1 MRSMS
6 RTRKHPIVLILVV
19 AGVLA
24 LVVFGPA
31 PSAAAGPPGST
42 AVWEWPVAPP
52 RQLLRPFEAPPT
64 PYAAGHRGVD
74 VAAQRGG
81 TVSATADGVVSFAG
95 VVVDRPV
102 LSIRHADGFVSSI
115 EPVAAGVA
123 AGDTVRAGQVVGTVA
138 SGGHCDDRCVHF
150 GVRLHGEYVN
160 PLALLATIERAVLL
174 PLGR

>member
-1 MRSMS
+1 MRTLS
-6 RTRKHPIVLILVV
+6 RNRRHPIVLILAV

-31 PSAAAGPPGST
+31 PAAAVGPSGST
-42 AVWEWPVAPP
+42 GVWEWPVAPP
-52 RQLLRPFEAPPT
+52 RQLLRPFVAPPT
-64 PYAAGHRGVD
+64 PYAAGHRGID
-74 VAAQRGG
+74 VAASPGS
-81 TVSATADGVVSFAG
+81 TVFAAADGVVSFAG

-102 LSIRHADGFVSSI
+102 LSIRHAGGFVSSI

-123 AGDTVRAGQVVGTVA
+123 AGDAVGAGQAVGVVA
-138 SGGHCDDRCVHF
+138 SGGHCDARCVHF

-160 PLALLATIERAVLL
+160 PLGLLATIERAVLL